1 MREKVS
7 QLRCRHF
14 GASPILERNRVTPKL
29 LVLAPPAHLGRQI
42 HGTVTVYN
50 RRTLQYFYLRI
61 LHCVAAAGVVVCLL
75 GATAAGQ
82 TLPGTQTLVVMPFEN
97 QSSAPGLEWIG
108 ESFPEVLSQ
117 RMASPRMFVMSRD
130 DRDYAF
136 DHSGVP
142 STVLPSR
149 ATIYRVAE
157 QMDADYVVMGS
168 YTYDGRSFSAKAQ
181 LLDMKKLH
189 LYPMVDSSG
198 PLPSLIDLQTA
209 LAWQLLQQLPARPAM
224 TREQFMAAFPPIRLN
239 AFENYIRGILAT
251 SPQQKVHYFH
261 DAVRLDPNYTLAML
275 QLGKTYFDNHEYES
289 ASSWF
294 ARVPKTS
301 AQAGEANFLL
311 GMSEFYRGNFEKSYA
326 AFSFLATR
334 VPLTEVYN
342 NMGVVEARRGLRA
355 PAVEY
360 FTKAVTADPK
370 DADYR
375 FNLAIAL
382 YKNGDSAGASRQLKD
397 ELQQRPNDSE
407 AKALL
412 DMINR
417 GVAPPPSANPP
428 AGNALLSANQPH
440 IPMERIKRN
449 YDEASYRQLEMEIH
463 NINEAR
469 LAKMDARTHAAYHVQ
484 HGKELLAQNMLEQAE
499 QEFRDAITADYNND
513 AAHAQLA
520 MVLEKKGDVSNARAE
535 AQTSVRL
542 KPNVDGLLVLAR
554 LDLKQNQIQ
563 SAAGEVSRALA
574 LEPANSAALAL
585 KQDIASKQTG
595 SK

>member
-1 MREKVS
+1 
-7 QLRCRHF
+7 
-14 GASPILERNRVTPKL
+14 
-29 LVLAPPAHLGRQI
+29 
-42 HGTVTVYN
+42 
-50 RRTLQYFYLRI
+50 LQYFHLRFV
-61 LHCVAAAGVVVCLL
+61 HCIAAIATTVCFL
-75 GATAAGQ
+75 GASAAGQ
-82 TLPGTQTLVVMPFEN
+82 ALPGTQTLMVMPFEN
-97 QSSAPGLEWIG
+97 QSSAPGLEWIR

-117 RMASPRMFVMSRD
+117 RLASARMFVMSRD

-157 QMDADYVVMGS
+157 QMDADYVVMGF
-168 YTYDGRSFSAKAQ
+168 YTYDGKTFNAKAQ

-198 PLPSLIDLQTA
+198 PLASLIDLQTA
-209 LAWQLLQQLPARPAM
+209 LAWELLQQLPARPTM

-239 AFENYIRGILAT
+239 AFENYIRGILAA
-251 SPQQKVHYFH
+251 SSQQKIHYFH
-261 DAVRLDPNYTLAML
+261 DGVKLDPNYTLAML

-294 ARVPKTS
+294 ARIPKTS
-301 AQAGEANFLL
+301 PLAGEANFLL
-311 GMSEFYRGNFEKSYA
+311 GMSEFYRGNFDKSYA
-326 AFSFLATR
+326 AFSYLATR
-334 VPLTEVYN
+334 MPLTEVYN
-342 NMGVVEARRGLRA
+342 NLGVVEARRGHRA

-360 FTKAVTADPK
+360 FTKAVTADSN

-375 FNLAIAL
+375 FNLAVAL
-382 YKNGDSAGASRQLKD
+382 YKNGDSTGAARQLKD
-397 ELQQRPNDSE
+397 EVQQRPSDTE
-407 AKALL
+407 AKALI

-417 GVAPPPSANPP
+417 GVPPPPP
-428 AGNALLSANQPH
+428 ATPNPSAANALLAANQSH

-463 NINEAR
+463 NVAEAR
-469 LAKMDARTHAAYHVQ
+469 LAKMDPKSHAAYHVQ
-484 HGKELLAQNMLEQAE
+484 QGKELLAQNMPEQAE
-499 QEFRDAITADYNND
+499 AEFRDAITTDYNNE

-520 MVLEKKGDVSNARAE
+520 MLLEKKGDLTNARAE

-542 KPNVDGLLVLAR
+542 TPNVDGLLVMAR
-554 LDLKQNQIQ
+554 IDAKQNQISQ
-563 SAAGEVSRALA
+563 AASEVDRALA
-574 LEPANSAALAL
+574 LEPANSAALRL
-585 KQDIASKQTG
+585 KQDIATKQTG